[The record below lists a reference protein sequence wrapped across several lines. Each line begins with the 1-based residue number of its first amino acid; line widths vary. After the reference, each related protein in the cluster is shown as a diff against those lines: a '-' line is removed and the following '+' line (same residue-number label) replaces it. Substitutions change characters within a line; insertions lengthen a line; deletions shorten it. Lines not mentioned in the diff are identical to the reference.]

1 MEGNFFFKFSD
12 KSSKHVHTNMAKASV
27 NMITRTCGK
36 YFKQFGIYLN
46 SVDPGKISASRE
58 INKLLNEENEEEFER
73 EFLRTA
79 LDDVDG
85 GMRILQ
91 PVIEGIKNKNY
102 FAGALLHDYK
112 EIEW

>member
-1 MEGNFFFKFSD
+1 M
-12 KSSKHVHTNMAKASV
+12 
-27 NMITRTCGK
+27 
-36 YFKQFGIYLN
+36 
-46 SVDPGKISASRE
+46 
-58 INKLLNEENEEEFER
+58 LNEENEEEFER